1 MLLKLKEKMPQIIK
15 TAAKIFLTTI
25 KSTKKNK

>member
-15 TAAKIFLTTI
+15 TAAKIWLTPI
-25 KSTKKNK
+25 EDFRKK